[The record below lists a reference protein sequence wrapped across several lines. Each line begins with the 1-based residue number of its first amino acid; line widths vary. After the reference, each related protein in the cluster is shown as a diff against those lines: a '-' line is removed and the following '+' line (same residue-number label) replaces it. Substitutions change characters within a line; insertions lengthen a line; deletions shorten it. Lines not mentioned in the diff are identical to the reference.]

1 MRGKI
6 NRGRRH
12 ERVYIYEIVV
22 DHETTWYP
30 IETKMLKEWVYAEVR
45 SVSTKEFM
53 ESMSPSSTTQT
64 YKFVMP
70 RLGYLTTGDEI
81 EWNDK
86 AWNIQHIHY
95 IDKWDM
101 EITAKYVGAVNESAE

>member
-1 MRGKI
+1 MRSKI

-12 ERVYIYEIVV
+12 ERVYIYEIVI
-22 DHETTWYP
+22 DETTTWYP
-30 IETKMLKEWVYAEVR
+30 IETKTLKDEVYAEVR
-45 SVSTKEFM
+45 TVSTKEYMGTM
-53 ESMSPSSTTQT
+53 EPSKTTQT

-81 EWNDK
+81 EWDDK
-86 AWNIQHIHY
+86 TWNIKHIHY

-101 EITAKYVGAVNESAE
+101 EVTASYVGPVNESAE